1 MISTLRIIS
10 LVGLVIFGLSLALT
24 FLSPIHYEKAARG
37 FLEWKI
43 EEQVR
48 ARLDV
53 VPERLREGRI
63 AGFARSMAERNETE
77 VAALREQ
84 LRTGLK
90 DRVSAVVGRMQDPT
104 CLCRKVMTRTLS
116 IVTRLQISSLEHAE
130 PQLRRMIEGRY
141 GEIVADLLRDLRI
154 FTGTN
159 LLAFVL
165 LLGLSFLK
173 PTQMRPLILPA
184 VLLVGATITA
194 SAIYIFGQNWFFTF
208 LYNDYVGFGY
218 SAWLSIIYLFLLDI
232 ALFKARITSFVLD
245 AITQVVGKVL
255 SIVSC

>member
-1 MISTLRIIS
+1 MTSTLRITALI
-10 LVGLVIFGLSLALT
+10 GLVIFGLSFALT

-48 ARLDV
+48 TRLDV
-53 VPERLREGRI
+53 VPERMREGRI
-63 AGFARSMAERNETE
+63 AGFARSMAERHETE
-77 VAALREQ
+77 IAALREQ

-90 DRVSAVVGRMQDPT
+90 DRVSAIVARMQDPD
-104 CLCRKVMTRTLS
+104 CLCRKAMTRALG
-116 IVTRLQISSLEHAE
+116 IVTRLEISSLERAE

-159 LLAFVL
+159 LLAFAV
-165 LLGLSFLK
+165 LLGLSFARRN
-173 PTQMRPLILPA
+173 QMRPLFVPA
-184 VLLVGATITA
+184 VLLATATITA
-194 SAIYIFGQNWFFTF
+194 SGFYIFGQNWFFTL
-208 LYNDYVGFGY
+208 LYNDHVGFGY
-218 SAWLSIIYLFLLDI
+218 TAWLSIIYLFLLDI

-245 AITQVVGKVL
+245 AITQVFGKVM
-255 SIVSC
+255 STISC